1 MTEGLPN
8 TNTSMSV
15 HTSKLVAAQML
26 VLMTAIDESTLAAY
40 GSPPLNPAHPSHS
53 NPAPANINSTL
64 FGGNRSRSFVNL
76 GPTCQF
82 QNSHR
87 YIVRTD
93 YFMTTKIKSCQ
104 SVIKRGRSLLPSTIS
119 QAGVVDQDSCHS
131 AAVSL
136 ISTNMHHN
144 PRSNSI
150 TKDSCQTMKKGQ
162 D

>member
-1 MTEGLPN
+1 MGTYIINEREKLHFDNECDILEKLQKIWGKWLGRPWCCDDWLPAAGVMTTRPVIIPWTAPMTEGLPN

-87 YIVRTD
+87 YTVRTD
-93 YFMTTKIKSCQ
+93 
-104 SVIKRGRSLLPSTIS
+104 
-119 QAGVVDQDSCHS
+119 
-131 AAVSL
+131 
-136 ISTNMHHN
+136 
-144 PRSNSI
+144 
-150 TKDSCQTMKKGQ
+150 
-162 D
+162 